1 MDRPIVVPRNL
12 STSTLF
18 DTTSSPY
25 LSKKFMTEL
34 EEPNVEPVITERK
47 ILREIPMQCV
57 LIGHVH

>member
-25 LSKKFMTEL
+25 LSKKFMTKL